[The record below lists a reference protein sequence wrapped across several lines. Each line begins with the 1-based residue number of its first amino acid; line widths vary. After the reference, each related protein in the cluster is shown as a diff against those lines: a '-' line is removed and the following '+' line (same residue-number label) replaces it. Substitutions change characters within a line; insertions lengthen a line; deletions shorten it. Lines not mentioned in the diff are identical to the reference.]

1 MKYTRCQLSNN
12 YRQLK
17 LSNGEELIA
26 DVLQWANDEDASIVI
41 RSALK
46 IVMTERQDGA
56 RLYALRPWMICC
68 EDMDHLLT
76 INADQIIGETMPS
89 TQLLTQ
95 YKLTVSDYVTSYE
108 EDNKSLD
115 QSEDLD
121 DLVNLAAMF
130 DSDGSG
136 KVISLFPK
144 NKMH

>member
-76 INADQIIGETMPS
+76 INADQIIGETTPS

>member
-1 MKYTRCQLSNN
+1 LSNN

>member
-17 LSNGEELIA
+17 LSNGEEVIA
-26 DVLQWANDEDASIVI
+26 DVLQWANDDDASIVI

-46 IVMTERQDGA
+46 LVMTERQDGA

-115 QSEDLD
+115 QSDDLD
-121 DLVNLAAMF
+121 DLVDLAAMF

>member
-17 LSNGEELIA
+17 LSNGEEVIA
-26 DVLQWANDEDASIVI
+26 DVLQWANDDDASIVI

-46 IVMTERQDGA
+46 LVMTERQDGA

-108 EDNKSLD
+108 EDNKSVD